1 MAYVWKH
8 PKSPFWT
15 GIYRDDQ
22 NQWRKKSTK
31 KTVKTAALAVAIEWE
46 RAGGMGRDKILT
58 EAISREV
65 IGGILERT
73 TGETL
78 RQSTVREFS
87 AEWLRGKTN
96 SRQER
101 TAERYTMSVHRFH
114 EFLAAKADRPISAVT
129 PHDCQKYYDTL
140 AGQNFALASLRVEM
154 KTISS
159 VFNHARRLGL
169 IATNPVSAID
179 LPDRIKQVKRKVFT
193 PAQVQM
199 LMDAAAQDWKVC
211 ILLGY
216 YAGLR
221 LSDCV
226 SLTWEA
232 VDFAGDKLNIDVQK
246 TGDALEIPLHPTLK
260 DFLVSI
266 AGDATGA
273 ICPALA
279 AWPAGGRSGLSK
291 QFLAIMRRAGIG
303 NDAVDTGGQR
313 QLSRL
318 SFHALRASFNSGLHN
333 RGVDQELR
341 RKLSVSG
348 RFVFRQGSFEQQ
360 LRIYTGRKFFW
371 RGRLLFANRLAD
383 FFVGGLEFLPIR
395 WDKITM
401 LTNKALPEWVAFRF
415 SRCPHSPQCPAVR
428 RSCPLAR

>member
-15 GIYRDDQ
+15 GIYRDDL

-31 KTVKTAALAVAIEWE
+31 KTAKTTALALAIEWE
-46 RAGGMGRDKILT
+46 RAASMGRDKILT

-78 RQSTVREFS
+78 RQSTVRAFC
-87 AEWLRGKTN
+87 AEWMRGKTH
-96 SRQER
+96 SRQAG
-101 TAERYTMSVHRFH
+101 TATRYEASVKRFN
-114 EFLAAKADRPISAVT
+114 ELLGVKADRPIAAVT
-129 PHDCQKYYDTL
+129 PHDCQKFYDQL
-140 AGQNFALASLRVEM
+140 AETKLAPATMRVEM
-154 KTISS
+154 KTIVSM
-159 VFNHARRLGL
+159 FNYARRLGL
-169 IATNPVSAID
+169 IPTNPAAAVQ

-193 PAQVQM
+193 AAQAQM
-199 LMDAAAQDWKVC
+199 LIDAATPEWKTA

-226 SLTWEA
+226 TLTWQA
-232 VDFAGDKLNIDVQK
+232 VDLAGGKLVVETHK
-246 TGDALEIPLHPTLK
+246 TGETLEIPLHPTLDK
-260 DFLVSI
+260 HLTKL
-266 AGDATGA
+266 AGDTNGA

-279 AWPAGGRSGLSK
+279 AVPVGGRSGLSK

-333 RGVDQELR
+333 KGVDQELR
-341 RKLSVSG
+341 RKLTGHKSDAMND
-348 RFVFRQGSFEQQ
+348 R
-360 LRIYTGRKFFW
+360 YTQTEIQTMRDAVNK
-371 RGRLLFANRLAD
+371 
-383 FFVGGLEFLPIR
+383 LPALVIR
-395 WDKITM
+395 
-401 LTNKALPEWVAFRF
+401 
-415 SRCPHSPQCPAVR
+415 
-428 RSCPLAR
+428 